1 MEEGLTTATEH
12 TEHAPARDEAY
23 EAQLAKL
30 VANRER
36 VMSLKRP
43 PPPPGVGRL
52 PVAIELSGDD
62 GLARETNGTEPGRP
76 PRPGRKRTPRCGF
89 PTGSASDHFYAQD
102 TAPATP
108 AGNAKASADEPDD
121 VLPPS
126 AAPGSATGDSDWSY
140 HATPRRRKW
149 FERSINDTF
158 PRSAMDDMRSGSAS
172 RA

>member
-1 MEEGLTTATEH
+1 MTAAEH
-12 TEHAPARDEAY
+12 AEHAPARDEAY
-23 EAQLAKL
+23 DAELAKL

-43 PPPPGVGRL
+43 PPPPGVGRQ
-52 PVAIELSGDD
+52 PVAIELGDDD
-62 GLARETNGTEPGRP
+62 GLAGATNGTEPGRP
-76 PRPGRKRTPRCGF
+76 PRPARKRTPRCGF
-89 PTGSASDHFYAQD
+89 PAGSASDHFYAQD
-102 TAPATP
+102 AAPATP
-108 AGNAKASADEPDD
+108 AGNAKASAEQHC

-149 FERSINDTF
+149 FDRSINDTF
-158 PRSAMDDMRSGSAS
+158 PRSAMDDMRSPAS